1 MSNTRCS
8 VCEFEVST
16 IEACPNG
23 QDVTAFDCQFCG
35 KFLMSNSSLAMLQET
50 KRKCI
55 DSGFRISHAIRS
67 MEQTSKK
74 VVLNSTTIEAIN
86 KQPLPRPREQAD
98 LLIRWIAENIKGPG
112 EFVILKF
119 LKQGAFI
126 GSKSK
131 EGFLLI
137 VHHLFEA
144 KLIKGG
150 HGNSIDDKGET
161 YITLTFLGWD
171 RYEELRLGR
180 IFYRRAFMAM
190 AFGNPELDTVVNTI
204 FKDSARCAGFE
215 LFRVDEINKAGLIDD
230 RIRAEIQSSDFL
242 VADLTHDNHG
252 AYWEA
257 GYAEGLGKPVIYTC
271 ETNKFKER
279 KTHFDTNHHL
289 TILWD
294 RTALSQAGEHLKAT
308 IRATLPHLALLQD
321 PSE

>member
-1 MSNTRCS
+1 MSNSYCP
-8 VCEFEVST
+8 VCDLDVAT
-16 IEACPNG
+16 IETNPNG
-23 QDVTAFDCQFCG
+23 RDMTAFDCQFCG
-35 KFLMSNSSLAMLQET
+35 KFLMSNSSLSALPGT
-50 KRKCI
+50 KKKCI

-74 VVLNSTTIEAIN
+74 VELNSTTIEAIN

-98 LLIRWIAENIKGPG
+98 LLIRWIAENVKGPG
-112 EFVILKF
+112 ELVMLKF
-119 LKQGAFI
+119 LMQGAFI

-131 EGFLLI
+131 QGFLLI

-144 KLIKGG
+144 KLIKGD
-150 HGNSIDDKGET
+150 HGNSIDEKGAT
-161 YITLTFLGWD
+161 HITLTFLGWD

-190 AFGNPELDTVVNTI
+190 AFGDANLDTVVNTI
-204 FKDSARCAGFE
+204 FKNSARCAGFE

-271 ETNKFKER
+271 EASKFNAR

-289 TILWD
+289 TILWNSA
-294 RTALSQAGEHLKAT
+294 ALNEAGEHLKAT

>member
-1 MSNTRCS
+1 MSNTCCH
-8 VCEFEVST
+8 VCDLEVAT
-16 IEACPNG
+16 IETNPNG

-35 KFLMSNSSLAMLQET
+35 KFLMSNSSLATLPET

-67 MEQTSKK
+67 MEQKSKK
-74 VVLNSTTIEAIN
+74 VVLNSTIIEAIN

-98 LLIRWIAENIKGPG
+98 LLIRWIAENVKGPG
-112 EFVILKF
+112 DLVMLKF
-119 LKQGAFI
+119 LKQDAFI

-144 KLIKGG
+144 KLIKGYLQ
-150 HGNSIDDKGET
+150 NSIDVNGT
-161 YITLTFLGWD
+161 TNVTLTFLGWD

-180 IFYRRAFMAM
+180 TFYRRAFMAM
-190 AFGNPELDTVVNTI
+190 AFGNNELDTVVNTI

-215 LFRVDEINKAGLIDD
+215 LFRVDEIKKAGLIDD

-252 AYWEA
+252 AY
-257 GYAEGLGKPVIYTC
+257 
-271 ETNKFKER
+271 
-279 KTHFDTNHHL
+279 
-289 TILWD
+289 
-294 RTALSQAGEHLKAT
+294 
-308 IRATLPHLALLQD
+308 
-321 PSE
+321 